1 MVEPFHARHRWDSR
15 QTRAE
20 WTLPISIRYVCR
32 KAGACTCPNM
42 ETEMNATEMHT
53 TDLNSEFNSLD
64 SEFEALNEF
73 EDDGDPLGVILAYD
87 TQECW

>member
-1 MVEPFHARHRWDSR
+1 
-15 QTRAE
+15 
-20 WTLPISIRYVCR
+20 
-32 KAGACTCPNM
+32 M